1 MGYDNLKP
9 ALERI
14 KMVSGFIAGHGQD
27 IPTVFALEDSYF
39 DTPQMKAAVERMK
52 AESGMGRLIAEGYL
66 TADYNLDE
74 LIKYPPGSLGH
85 TYARLMQLHG
95 FKAHFYPD
103 REIKTDADYCIM
115 RVRKT
120 HDIHHAVTGFS
131 MKPSGEAGVIG
142 LTAYQYGYPAFVLID
157 LAGMALTFMQ
167 AQGFQSQF
175 TDVGRGMKMG
185 HECAP
190 LLGIKWEEGWEK
202 PLSRWREELK
212 ITPVTNGEASWYEM
226 PGMWA

>member
-1 MGYDNLKP
+1 MGYENLKP

-14 KMVSGFIAGHGQD
+14 KMVSGFIAAHGQD
-27 IPTVFALEDSYF
+27 VPTVFALEDSYY
-39 DTPQMKAAVERMK
+39 DTPQMQAAVERMK
-52 AESGMGRLIAEGYL
+52 AEPGMGRLISEGYL
-66 TADYNLDE
+66 TPDYDLDE
-74 LIKYPPGSLGH
+74 LMKYPPGSLGH
-85 TYARLMQLHG
+85 TYARLMALHG

-120 HDIHHAVTGFS
+120 HDIHHAVSGFS

-142 LTAYQYGYPAFVLID
+142 VTAYQYGYPAFVLID

-167 AQGFQSQF
+167 AQGFAGQF

-185 HECAP
+185 HECKP
-190 LLGIKWEEGWEK
+190 LLGVKWEEGWEK

-226 PGMWA
+226 SGMWA